1 MNNKNAR
8 FPQQGYRLGVLGGGQ
23 LGKMLGIAAAD
34 WHLPICFLD
43 RSARFPAGGI
53 GPCFTEGSFAEYEDV
68 LAFGRQMDAVTIEI
82 EHVHVEALMELER
95 EGVPVHPH
103 PQALA
108 IIKDKGLQKQ
118 FYIDHQFPT
127 TPFALYD
134 SEDEIR
140 RAVQSG
146 ELGLPFV
153 QKTRTAGY
161 DGKGVQRIG
170 AEEDLELLLPGPSLV
185 EQQIDIDRELA
196 VIVAR
201 NPSGEVAAFPMVEME
216 FNPRANLVEFLLC
229 PARVSR
235 ELAREAEALAIRLI
249 KTFDVCGLLA
259 VEFFLSEEGELLVNE
274 VAPRPHNSGHHTID
288 SCATSQF
295 QQHLR
300 AVLDLPLGS
309 TELQQPAV
317 MVNILGAPEH
327 HGPPRYEG
335 LEDCLHLPGVH
346 LHLYG
351 KEITK
356 PFRKMGHATVTAAK
370 AGDAIE
376 LAQKVKSALRV
387 TADAEAG
394 ESRGG
399 KE

>member
-1 MNNKNAR
+1 MNEKNAR

-43 RSARFPAGGI
+43 RSAGFPAGGVS
-53 GPCFTEGSFAEYEDV
+53 PCFTEGSFAEYDDV
-68 LAFGRQMDAVTIEI
+68 LAFGRQMDTVTIEI
-82 EHVHVEALMELER
+82 EHVNVNALMELER
-95 EGVPVHPH
+95 QGIRVHPR

-118 FYIDHQFPT
+118 FYTDHQFPT
-127 TPFALYD
+127 APFVLYE
-134 SEDEIR
+134 SEDHIR
-140 RAVQSG
+140 RAMRSG

-170 AEEDLELLLPGPSLV
+170 SEEELEHLLPGPSLV
-185 EQQIDIDRELA
+185 ERQVNIAKELA
-196 VIVAR
+196 VIAAR

-235 ELAREAEALAIRLI
+235 ELAQEAEALAKRLI
-249 KTFDVCGLLA
+249 KTFDICGLLA

-300 AVLDLPLGS
+300 AVLDLPLGL

-327 HGPPRYEG
+327 TGPPRYEG
-335 LEDCLHLPGVH
+335 IENCLHLPGVH

-351 KEITK
+351 KEVTK
-356 PFRKMGHATVTAAK
+356 PFRKMGHVTITAAK
-370 AGDAIE
+370 AEDAIQ
-376 LAQKVKSALRV
+376 LAREVRSRLRV
-387 TADAEAG
+387 IAD
-394 ESRGG
+394 
-399 KE
+399 